1 LLQWSFVC
9 FVLEP
14 KISTRNGSFSGFVK
28 RKSKTSLTEVDNQKS
43 SEHKTDDGNQRIN
56 LFFRMKC
63 SLLVIW
69 LLLLRVHATEEHVES
84 STELLCP
91 HQDEDKEQ
99 TQPHRPTTK
108 ALRSLRDLG
117 KRVWQGFIARLP
129 GERARPQLGGFG
141 AVQGPVVIDL
151 IQIQHQRKARS
162 SSALAIR
169 PETCVKAYPGDELVF
184 VEGDE
189 PHIGIVLEVYDEGAG
204 EARVDVSYQLEE
216 PLHLELGVADRHAFD
231 WAYTPVNA
239 SSKSN
244 GAALS
249 QDEQLIEKNS
259 DHAWWE
265 WWLPWGDDKQD
276 HYSQYRMKDGAF
288 AGGSHGE
295 VWRGRRRC
303 RKDEQSETY
312 CKESLIFK
320 LLRVD
325 RGYKILEAGLREVYF
340 GRWLAQQQ
348 DVHAKMYTSY
358 VDHFFRERRPG
369 RELEL
374 WIVFRDAGPSL
385 RNYLYTG
392 VSVGDY
398 VVFQHSKLWTQLR
411 TSISRRHNFTDD
423 DKSVVQLSDTGDKT
437 GVDDEKA
444 NLLGRRLMKTVLRQM
459 IESVA
464 FLHDHGVVHRD
475 IKPSNILC
483 KTNLDLENL
492 GLINGTSPF
501 VHCVLADFSS
511 AWNNHTDWNLYTR
524 GPSRAEQ
531 TDEYAP
537 PEAVFGSLY
546 DSQQSLTPQFDS

>member
-1 LLQWSFVC
+1 LKVNIF
-9 FVLEP
+9 
-14 KISTRNGSFSGFVK
+14 G
-28 RKSKTSLTEVDNQKS
+28 
-43 SEHKTDDGNQRIN
+43 
-56 LFFRMKC
+56 MKY
-63 SLLVIW
+63 SLLLIW
-69 LLLLRVHATEEHVES
+69 ILLLRVHATEEHAES

-99 TQPHRPTTK
+99 THRPK
-108 ALRSLRDLG
+108 RNALRSIRDLG
-117 KRVWQGFIARLP
+117 KRFWQGFISILP
-129 GERARPQLGGFG
+129 GERARPQL
-141 AVQGPVVIDL
+141 AVQVPVVVDL
-151 IQIQHQRKARS
+151 IQIQQRKARS
-162 SSALAIR
+162 SSALTIQS
-169 PETCVKAYPGDELVF
+169 ESCVKAYPGDNELVI
-184 VEGDE
+184 VEEDE
-189 PHIGIVLEVYDEGAG
+189 PHIGMVLEVYHEGAG
-204 EARVDVSYQLEE
+204 ESQVDVAYELEE
-216 PLHLELGVADRHAFD
+216 PLHLELGVTAKHALD
-231 WAYTPVNA
+231 WAYTPVTSSSNINGTA
-239 SSKSN
+239 SSQHE
-244 GAALS
+244 
-249 QDEQLIEKNS
+249 QDLEKNNN
-259 DHAWWE
+259 HGWWE

-303 RKDEQSETY
+303 RKDQQSEEY

-358 VDHFFRERRPG
+358 LDHFFREREPG

-385 RNYLYTG
+385 RSYLYTG

-398 VVFQHSKLWTQLR
+398 VVYQHSKLWTQLR
-411 TSISRRHNFTDD
+411 MSISRRQNSTND
-423 DKSVVQLSDTGDKT
+423 DKSVVPLPDSGDKT
-437 GVDDEKA
+437 GMKDERA
-444 NLLGRRLMKTVLRQM
+444 SLLGRRLMKMLLRQM

-464 FLHDHGVVHRD
+464 FLHENGVIHRD

-492 GLINGTSPF
+492 AVIDGTAP
-501 VHCVLADFSS
+501 VVQCVLADFSS
-511 AWNNHTDWNLYTR
+511 AWNNYTDWNIYTR

>member
-1 LLQWSFVC
+1 LKLDI
-9 FVLEP
+9 L
-14 KISTRNGSFSGFVK
+14 
-28 RKSKTSLTEVDNQKS
+28 
-43 SEHKTDDGNQRIN
+43 
-56 LFFRMKC
+56 RMKY
-63 SLLVIW
+63 SLLFIW
-69 LLLLRVHATEEHVES
+69 LLLLRVYAVEEDAES

-91 HQDEDKEQ
+91 RQDEVKEQ
-99 TQPHRPTTK
+99 TQPHRTATK
-108 ALRSLRDLG
+108 ALRSIRDLG
-117 KRVWQGFIARLP
+117 KRFWQGFISKLP
-129 GERARPQLGGFG
+129 GERAWPQLVDFG
-141 AVQGPVVIDL
+141 AVQGPVVVDL

-162 SSALAIR
+162 SSALAVR
-169 PETCVKAYPGDELVF
+169 QETCVKAYPGENELVF
-184 VEGDE
+184 VDADL
-189 PHIGIVLEVYDEGAG
+189 PHIGMVLEVYHGGAG
-204 EARVDVSYQLEE
+204 ESQVDVSYELEE
-216 PLHLELGVADRHAFD
+216 PLHLELGVTAKHAFD
-231 WAYTPVNA
+231 WAYTPVN
-239 SSKSN
+239 SSGNSN
-244 GAALS
+244 GDPSS
-249 QDEQLIEKNS
+249 QDEQGLLEKISNS
-259 DHAWWE
+259 HAWWE

-303 RKDEQSETY
+303 RKDEQSESY

-325 RGYKILEAGLREVYF
+325 KGYKILEAGLREVYF

-392 VSVGDY
+392 VSTGSY

-411 TSISRRHNFTDD
+411 MSLSRRQNSIDD
-423 DKSVVQLSDTGDKT
+423 DKSVVPLSDSGDKT
-437 GVDDEKA
+437 GVEDEKVY
-444 NLLGRRLMKTVLRQM
+444 LLGQRLMKMVLRQM

-464 FLHDHGVVHRD
+464 FLHENGVIHRD

-483 KTNLDLENL
+483 KTNLDLESL
-492 GLINGTSPF
+492 VLINGTSPV

>member
-1 LLQWSFVC
+1 
-9 FVLEP
+9 
-14 KISTRNGSFSGFVK
+14 
-28 RKSKTSLTEVDNQKS
+28 
-43 SEHKTDDGNQRIN
+43 
-56 LFFRMKC
+56 MKY
-63 SLLVIW
+63 SLLLIW
-69 LLLLRVHATEEHVES
+69 LVLLRVNAAEEHAES
-84 STELLCP
+84 STELLYP
-91 HQDEDKEQ
+91 RQDEVKEQ

-108 ALRSLRDLG
+108 ALRSIRNLG
-117 KRVWQGFIARLP
+117 KRVWQGFISRLP
-129 GERARPQLGGFG
+129 GNPAQPQLANFG
-141 AVQGPVVIDL
+141 APVVVDL
-151 IQIQHQRKARS
+151 IKIQHQRKARS

-169 PETCVKAYPGDELVF
+169 DETCVEAYPGDNELVF
-184 VEGDE
+184 VDADL
-189 PHIGIVLEVYDEGAG
+189 PHIGMVLEVYHGGGG
-204 EARVDVSYQLEE
+204 ESQVDVSYQLEE
-216 PLHLELGVADRHAFD
+216 PLHLELGVTAKHAFD
-231 WAYTPVNA
+231 WAYTPVN
-239 SSKSN
+239 SSINRN
-244 GAALS
+244 GTPS
-249 QDEQLIEKNS
+249 TQDEQVLEKIISN
-259 DHAWWE
+259 HAWWE

-303 RKDEQSETY
+303 RKEEQSESY

-369 RELEL
+369 GELEL

-385 RNYLYTG
+385 RSYLYTG
-392 VSVGDY
+392 VSTGSY

-411 TSISRRHNFTDD
+411 MSLSRRQNSTDD
-423 DKSVVQLSDTGDKT
+423 DKSVVQLSDSGDKSR
-437 GVDDEKA
+437 VEDEKVD
-444 NLLGRRLMKTVLRQM
+444 LLGRRLMKMLLRQL

-464 FLHDHGVVHRD
+464 FLHENGVIHRD

-492 GLINGTSPF
+492 VPINGTSPV

>member
-1 LLQWSFVC
+1 LKLNIF
-9 FVLEP
+9 E
-14 KISTRNGSFSGFVK
+14 
-28 RKSKTSLTEVDNQKS
+28 
-43 SEHKTDDGNQRIN
+43 
-56 LFFRMKC
+56 MKF

-69 LLLLRVHATEEHVES
+69 ILLLRVHATEEHAES

-99 TQPHRPTTK
+99 THRPK
-108 ALRSLRDLG
+108 RNALRSIRDLG
-117 KRVWQGFIARLP
+117 KRFWQGFISILP
-129 GERARPQLGGFG
+129 GERARPQL
-141 AVQGPVVIDL
+141 AVQVPVVVDL
-151 IQIQHQRKARS
+151 IQIQQRKARS
-162 SSALAIR
+162 SSALTIQS
-169 PETCVKAYPGDELVF
+169 ESCVKAYPGDNELVI
-184 VEGDE
+184 VEEDE
-189 PHIGIVLEVYDEGAG
+189 PHIGMVLEVYHEGAG
-204 EARVDVSYQLEE
+204 ESQVDVAYELEE
-216 PLHLELGVADRHAFD
+216 PLHLELGVTAKHALD
-231 WAYTPVNA
+231 WAYTPVNSSSNINGTA
-239 SSKSN
+239 SSQHEQVLEKKSN
-244 GAALS
+244 HG
-249 QDEQLIEKNS
+249 
-259 DHAWWE
+259 WWE

-303 RKDEQSETY
+303 RKDQQSEKY

-325 RGYKILEAGLREVYF
+325 RGYKILEAGLREVHF
-340 GRWLAQQQ
+340 GSWLAQQQ
-348 DVHAKMYTSY
+348 ENHARMYTSY
-358 VDHFFRERRPG
+358 LDHFFRERRPG

-398 VVFQHSKLWTQLR
+398 VVYQHSKLWTQLR
-411 TSISRRHNFTDD
+411 MSISRRQNSTND
-423 DKSVVQLSDTGDKT
+423 DKSVVPLPDSGDKT
-437 GVDDEKA
+437 GVEDERA
-444 NLLGRRLMKTVLRQM
+444 SLLGRRLMKMLLRQM

-464 FLHDHGVVHRD
+464 FLHENGVIHRD

-492 GLINGTSPF
+492 TLINGTAP
-501 VHCVLADFSS
+501 VVQCVLADFSS
-511 AWNNHTDWNLYTR
+511 AWNNYTDWNIYTR

>member
-1 LLQWSFVC
+1 
-9 FVLEP
+9 
-14 KISTRNGSFSGFVK
+14 
-28 RKSKTSLTEVDNQKS
+28 
-43 SEHKTDDGNQRIN
+43 
-56 LFFRMKC
+56 MKY
-63 SLLVIW
+63 SLLFIW
-69 LLLLRVHATEEHVES
+69 LLLLRVHGAEEHAES

-91 HQDEDKEQ
+91 HHDKDKEQ
-99 TQPHRPTTK
+99 PHQPTTNV
-108 ALRSLRDLG
+108 LRSIRDRG
-117 KRVWQGFIARLP
+117 KRFWQGFISRLP
-129 GERARPQLGGFG
+129 GKRARPQLAGFG
-141 AVQGPVVIDL
+141 AVVVDL
-151 IQIQHQRKARS
+151 KQIQRRKARS
-162 SSALAIR
+162 NSALAIQQ
-169 PETCVKAYPGDELVF
+169 ETCVKAYPGDNELVI
-184 VEGDE
+184 VEEDE
-189 PHIGIVLEVYDEGAG
+189 PHVGMVLEVYHGGAG
-204 EARVDVSYQLEE
+204 ESQVDVAYELEE
-216 PLHLELGVADRHAFD
+216 PLHLELGVTAKHAFD
-231 WAYTPVNA
+231 WAYTPVN
-239 SSKSN
+239 SSSNSN
-244 GAALS
+244 GFASS
-249 QDEQLIEKNS
+249 QDEQLLEKNS
-259 DHAWWE
+259 NHAWWE

-276 HYSQYRMKDGAF
+276 HYSQYRMKDRAF

-303 RKDEQSETY
+303 RDQQSEKY

-340 GRWLAQQQ
+340 GSWLAQQQ

-358 VDHFFRERRPG
+358 VDHFFLERKPG

-398 VVFQHSKLWTQLR
+398 VVYQHSKLWTQLR
-411 TSISRRHNFTDD
+411 MSISRRPNSTDD
-423 DKSVVQLSDTGDKT
+423 DKSSVVPLSESGDKI
-437 GVDDEKA
+437 GAEDEKA
-444 NLLGRRLMKTVLRQM
+444 SLLGRRLMKMVLRQM

-464 FLHDHGVVHRD
+464 FLHENGVIHRD

-492 GLINGTSPF
+492 VLINGTSPV

-546 DSQQSLTPQFDS
+546 DSPQSLTPQFDS

>member
-1 LLQWSFVC
+1 
-9 FVLEP
+9 
-14 KISTRNGSFSGFVK
+14 
-28 RKSKTSLTEVDNQKS
+28 
-43 SEHKTDDGNQRIN
+43 
-56 LFFRMKC
+56 MKL

-69 LLLLRVHATEEHVES
+69 LLLIRVDATEEHAESS

-91 HQDEDKEQ
+91 HQDEDKQ
-99 TQPHRPTTK
+99 QPHRPK
-108 ALRSLRDLG
+108 ANALRSIRDLG
-117 KRVWQGFIARLP
+117 KRFWQGFISRLL
-129 GERARPQLGGFG
+129 GERALPQLAGFG
-141 AVQGPVVIDL
+141 AVQVPVVVDS
-151 IQIQHQRKARS
+151 IQSQQRKARS

-169 PETCVKAYPGDELVF
+169 SETCVKAYPGDNELVI
-184 VEGDE
+184 VEEDE
-189 PHIGIVLEVYDEGAG
+189 PHVGMVLEVYHEGAG
-204 EARVDVSYQLEE
+204 ESLDVSYELEE
-216 PLHLELGVADRHAFD
+216 PLHLELGVTAKHALD
-231 WAYTPVNA
+231 WAYTPVK
-239 SSKSN
+239 SSSNSN
-244 GAALS
+244 GAASS
-249 QDEQLIEKNS
+249 QDEQVIEKNS
-259 DHAWWE
+259 NHAWWE

-303 RKDEQSETY
+303 RKDQQTEKY
-312 CKESLIFK
+312 CEESLIFK

-340 GRWLAQQQ
+340 GTWLAQQQ

-392 VSVGDY
+392 VSNGDY
-398 VVFQHSKLWTQLR
+398 VIFQHSKLWTQLR
-411 TSISRRHNFTDD
+411 MSISRGQNSTDD
-423 DKSVVQLSDTGDKT
+423 DKSVAPLPDSGDER
-437 GVDDEKA
+437 GAEDERA
-444 NLLGRRLMKTVLRQM
+444 SLIGRRLMKMVLRQM
-459 IESVA
+459 IKSVA
-464 FLHDHGVVHRD
+464 FLHENGIIHRD

-492 GLINGTSPF
+492 AAINGTSPF

-531 TDEYAP
+531 TDDYSP